1 MGDLSEEEEER
12 KKSVRGVS
20 VNEMNICSLINTNP
34 NPKRAAVV
42 GE

>member
-1 MGDLSEEEEER
+1 
-12 KKSVRGVS
+12 VS

-42 GE
+42 GEWGRVKGNSPHSF